1 MMRAW
6 YRRLRAGARITFRIL
21 ADLPRVFHILVR
33 EVQRKGLWV
42 ASQYTADHLVRLSRG
57 APPLRYSR
65 ITPHLHVGG
74 QYTAAGWRQLQA
86 RGVTAVV
93 NMRDEFDDAEAGIAP
108 EQYLFLPT
116 VDDTPPTIAQL
127 CQGVRFIRQQIEAG
141 GEVYV
146 HCMLGVGR
154 SVTMVA
160 AYLVAT
166 GMSPALAWRTIRRR
180 RPFIQPTLGQEAR
193 LAEFAAQRMDFAV
206 DPEEVELDDTD
217 AVSVNVASKPVAES
231 KIIARNSETVGGNR

>member
-6 YRRLRAGARITFRIL
+6 YRRLRAGVRLTLRLF
-21 ADLPRVFHILVR
+21 ADLPRVFIILVR
-33 EVQRKGLWV
+33 EVKRKGVWV
-42 ASQYTADHLVRLSRG
+42 ASQYTVDHVVRLSTG

-65 ITPHLHVGG
+65 ITPHLHLGG
-74 QYTAAGWRQLQA
+74 QYTSSGWRRLQK

-93 NMRDEFDDAEAGIAP
+93 NLRDEFDDAEAGIAP
-108 EQYLFLPT
+108 ERYLFLPT
-116 VDDTPPTIAQL
+116 IDDTPPTLAQL
-127 CQGVRFIRQQIEAG
+127 SQGVRFIHREIKG
-141 GEVYV
+141 GGQVYV

-166 GMSPALAWRTIRRR
+166 GMTPVAAWRAIRRR

-193 LAEFAAQRMDFAV
+193 LAEFAVQRVDFNV
-206 DPEEVELDDTD
+206 EPEEVEAVDDQ
-217 AVSVNVASKPVAES
+217 VQMQSL
-231 KIIARNSETVGGNR
+231 